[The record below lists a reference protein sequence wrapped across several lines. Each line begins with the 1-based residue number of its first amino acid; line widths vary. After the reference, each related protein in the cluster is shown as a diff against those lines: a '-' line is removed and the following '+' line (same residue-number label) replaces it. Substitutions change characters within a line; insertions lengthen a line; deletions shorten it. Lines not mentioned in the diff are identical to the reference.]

1 MKINNLNFEMLS
13 KLEIKEYNDF
23 NLSFNNLDIEISS
36 TDDKNEVYNK
46 ITSKINKVFK
56 LSEEKNYILG
66 IKNIKKYDNKVS
78 LNLTIVQKIDF

>member
-1 MKINNLNFEMLS
+1 MLS
-13 KLEIKEYNDF
+13 ELEIKEYNDF

-78 LNLTIVQKIDF
+78 LNFTIVQKIDF